1 MFGEEREDKDEEV
14 GVIYAT
20 RPDVL
25 RLQNINN
32 GNNGRQFNL
41 ILASG
46 WEQCA
51 QAFKRRL
58 RFDEFD

>member
-32 GNNGRQFNL
+32 GNNGCQFNP
-41 ILASG
+41 ILGSG
-46 WEQCA
+46 CEQCA

-58 RFDEFD
+58 TFDEFD